1 MEIGDNRIDKFHIFY
16 MSTIQKKIQTIIAIE
31 T

>member
-1 MEIGDNRIDKFHIFY
+1 MEIGDNHIDKFHIFY
-16 MSTIQKKIQTIIAIE
+16 TSTIQKKIQTIIA